1 MIDRKEFAQELLL
14 REQIRGAIKI
24 VNQRR
29 HKRLLESQE
38 QEKELKAIIRG
49 LLKEAQ
55 TAVSTTAKHASTG
68 INTLEDLLRNSN
80 ILSVLEMGFKSLTT
94 DPEQRTSYRNH
105 ILVAVEKILAPEESR
120 KEAGEDVEETEVEE
134 VTEAIAIDIEDKP
147 EDDPDFIDVGEKEE
161 KSDGEVEK
169 EEFAITGEDK
179 TGRNKAFTDFL
190 NIEKVILRSFD
201 DLDNPEDRGL
211 FGEYLIKNLAL
222 YFDKY
227 DSDLETNVEEP
238 EAAAGA
244 ELGGPGTATEEPG
257 VPEEPEGAEPALE
270 PGEDEEVANIELQE
284 VIKHLNIE
292 DIIEN
297 LL

>member
-1 MIDRKEFAQELLL
+1 MIDRNEFAQELLL
-14 REQIRGAIKI
+14 REQVRSAIKI
-24 VNQRR
+24 VARR
-29 HKRLLESQE
+29 RQKRLLEIHE
-38 QEKELKAIIRG
+38 EEKALRAIIKD

-55 TAVSTTAKHASTG
+55 TAVSTTAKHANTG

-80 ILSVLEMGFKSLTT
+80 ILSVLEMGYKSLTT
-94 DPEQRTSYRNH
+94 DPVQRQSYQNH

-120 KEAGEDVEETEVEE
+120 KEAGEEVEE
-134 VTEAIAIDIEDKP
+134 VTEAVSIDIADKP
-147 EDDPDFIDVGEKEE
+147 EDDPDFIDVGEKEVE

-169 EEFAITGEDK
+169 EEFAIVGEDK
-179 TGRNKAFTDFL
+179 TGRNKAFTDFQT
-190 NIEKVILRSFD
+190 IEKVILRSFD
-201 DLDNPEDRGL
+201 DLDNPEDRAM

-227 DSDLETNVEEP
+227 SSDLEANVEEP
-238 EAAAGA
+238 EAAAEA
-244 ELGGPGTATEEPG
+244 EPGGPGTASAGTEEP
-257 VPEEPEGAEPALE
+257 EDMGAEPALE
-270 PGEDEEVANIELQE
+270 PGQDEEVANIELQE